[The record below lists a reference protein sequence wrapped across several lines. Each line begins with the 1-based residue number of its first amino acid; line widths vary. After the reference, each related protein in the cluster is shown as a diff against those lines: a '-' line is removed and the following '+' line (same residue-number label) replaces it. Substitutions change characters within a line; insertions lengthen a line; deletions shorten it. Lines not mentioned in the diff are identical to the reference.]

1 MNDNLK
7 QDIHCLTLDLHE
19 GTKEKIKFRQGD
31 HESRV
36 LEVVLMGHNEFV
48 DLNNARVDLWVYK
61 SDDKLAVKQCEVDV
75 YSSTVRIALTRQM
88 LAVMPDI
95 QCEFVVTYD
104 DGSVL
109 KFPSF
114 TIELDETIVNEE
126 KVVSSDEFSLFF
138 YSLARM
144 EDWITNFDLKYSA
157 ITKTFETK
165 LNSINETFTLK
176 QQEIETRFNQLHED
190 ISNHITNDYTILR
203 SEIIE
208 SYKQLYK
215 QMNEQFAIKF
225 REVEKRFNMLEQK
238 AINQTDSI
246 ESLLNSSIEME
257 NDIQNLKL
265 SCEEVLTNINLVY
278 EQARQ
283 THNQM
288 ITLYEDAQL
297 KFQQMQNQFAL
308 DQTSRENAFSQA
320 QRDRE
325 AEFAQ
330 SQQNRTNEFN
340 ASEQSRQNTFS
351 ENEANRIMAE
361 EERKATFT
369 QMEQKVNE
377 VYNTTLK
384 YRIIE

>member
-190 ISNHITNDYTILR
+190 IVTTLQMTILFYAQ
-203 SEIIE
+203 SIIE

-215 QMNEQFAIKF
+215 QMNEQLQLNL
-225 REVEKRFNMLEQK
+225 EKSKN
-238 AINQTDSI
+238 DSI
-246 ESLLNSSIEME
+246 CLNKRLLI
-257 NDIQNLKL
+257 KL
-265 SCEEVLTNINLVY
+265 IVLSPY
-278 EQARQ
+278 
-283 THNQM
+283 
-288 ITLYEDAQL
+288 
-297 KFQQMQNQFAL
+297 
-308 DQTSRENAFSQA
+308 
-320 QRDRE
+320 
-325 AEFAQ
+325 
-330 SQQNRTNEFN
+330 
-340 ASEQSRQNTFS
+340 
-351 ENEANRIMAE
+351 
-361 EERKATFT
+361 
-369 QMEQKVNE
+369 
-377 VYNTTLK
+377 
-384 YRIIE
+384 